1 MLTVVCCVNYL
12 LPNNG
17 AVVFSLRLSGY
28 LVLALCLSLHLS
40 LVLCHPPPHVC
51 IYRSHSSSAFLYL
64 LLWGFLSVLLSLLKD
79 QNSQL
84 SDWLF
89 RSQRCKD
96 TGAVWESRGSLRII
110 WGCTMFLF
118 TASCSL
124 EAPLCRDFLF
134 HITVL
139 VWNQRFL
146 SCQSL
151 CPAATSALITCSLL
165 AWFSCLHSS
174 AGHQA
179 PGLLCQISHPN
190 MTGCHSNKTLL
201 RTAPAS
207 YIMDGQS
214 TQHLSPSA
222 SLLPFFS
229 TWAELDSFCVFQQF
243 TMSHSRRQR

>member
-64 LLWGFLSVLLSLLKD
+64 LLWGFLSVLLS
-79 QNSQL
+79 S
-84 SDWLF
+84 
-89 RSQRCKD
+89 SQRSKLS
-96 TGAVWESRGSLRII
+96 AVWLVIQISEMQRHGCCMGVEGALRII

-207 YIMDGQS
+207 YIMDG
-214 TQHLSPSA
+214 
-222 SLLPFFS
+222 
-229 TWAELDSFCVFQQF
+229 
-243 TMSHSRRQR
+243 